1 LFSERR
7 FILHASVAHG
17 ERAAALGEERSG
29 GRVATGQIRFWAAEK
44 IFEEN
49 FITSSQIH

>member
-1 LFSERR
+1 LFSGRR

-17 ERAAALGEERSG
+17 GRAAALGEERSG
-29 GRVATGQIRFWAAEK
+29 GRAPSPVFGAQEK

>member
-1 LFSERR
+1 MAGVPPRSARSARADARQVR
-7 FILHASVAHG
+7 FLV
-17 ERAAALGEERSG
+17 RK
-29 GRVATGQIRFWAAEK
+29 K